1 MERWS
6 NVSNEDIRSGK
17 YVFRDI
23 FDVYDYLHIKSG
35 WSFGWYAA
43 PNYRIYGEDSLQK
56 VIHSSKYNVSYKFA
70 KQALEER
77 GCHLYSTSPFKYTDL
92 ELEYITNNYH
102 KKYPGSF
109 PDSHRE

>member
-23 FDVYDYLHIKSG
+23 FDIYDYLHIKSG

-43 PNYRIYGEDSLQK
+43 PNFEIIQ
-56 VIHSSKYNVSYKFA
+56 
-70 KQALEER
+70 
-77 GCHLYSTSPFKYTDL
+77 
-92 ELEYITNNYH
+92 LEYIINNYH
-102 KKYPGSF
+102 NKYPGSF
-109 PDSHRE
+109 PDSHR